1 MMAKVWD
8 STALLPAEEAYAI
21 ANQFALASSAVLE
34 FRVSHLDTLS
44 RAQAL
49 LLEKCED
56 ELDANV
62 VAYRNQGIML
72 LGTGSESA
80 VAELKDATARA
91 TKFLKKLDNINKAIE
106 VAVGIVDLT
115 RAILAHDVG
124 GVAKATKAVA
134 KLALHGK
141 ETDAKTKNA

>member
-1 MMAKVWD
+1 MANGEEP
-8 STALLPAEEAYAI
+8 TALLPAEEAYAI

-34 FRVSHLDTLS
+34 FRINHLDTLT
-44 RAQAL
+44 RAEAL

-62 VAYRNQGIML
+62 VAYRNRGIML
-72 LGTGSESA
+72 LGTGSGTA

-134 KLALHGK
+134 KLALDSQK
-141 ETDAKTKNA
+141 TDAKKKNA